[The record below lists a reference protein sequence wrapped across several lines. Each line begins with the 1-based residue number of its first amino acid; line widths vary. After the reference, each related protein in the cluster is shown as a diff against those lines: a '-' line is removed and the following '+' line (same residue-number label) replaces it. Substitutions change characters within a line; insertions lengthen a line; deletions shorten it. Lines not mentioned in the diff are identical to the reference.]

1 MSFTF
6 EQYWDNPYNLA
17 IIWCTHWDETLWLK
31 VINRLKEKMVKN
43 VTYVIAN
50 KMAQEKWVRYI
61 DTDLNRS
68 FTTESIWHN
77 SWLLENKLAWELD
90 AFLSRF
96 SHIID
101 LHSTSFTVPWYFII
115 DSHQKLNL
123 PTVNGT
129 SLINRVYLIDWLE
142 WALIS
147 RYRNA
152 IAIEIWN
159 NNNPLNIDIVT
170 ESILDIMRN
179 LNRWTRLNKEVYT
192 WSGEVLK
199 RDISSLEKGLA
210 DFSFVRKWEVI
221 WYDNNWTPILANNDT
236 YLLWVNLEDEN
247 VLCHRVERVL

>member
-31 VINRLKEKMVKN
+31 VIDKLKERMVRD
-43 VTYVIAN
+43 VTYIVAN
-50 KMAQEKWVRYI
+50 KIAQERWVRYI

-68 FTTESIWHN
+68 FTTESIWN
-77 SWLLENKLAWELD
+77 NDWLLENKLAWELD
-90 AFLSRF
+90 VFLSRF

-101 LHSTSFTVPWYFII
+101 LHSTSFIVPWYFIV

-123 PTVNGT
+123 PTINGT

-147 RYRNA
+147 RFRNA
-152 IAIEIWN
+152 IAIEVWDN
-159 NNNPLNIDIVT
+159 DNPLNVDLVT
-170 ESILDIMRN
+170 QSLLDITRN

-192 WSGEVLK
+192 WSWEILK
-199 RDISSLEKGLA
+199 RDISSLEKWLT
-210 DFSFVRKWEVI
+210 DFSFVKKWEII
-221 WYDNNWTPILANNDT
+221 WYDNNWFPILANNDT
-236 YLLWVNLEDEN
+236 YLLWVNLENES
-247 VLCHRVERVL
+247 VLCHKLKRLS